1 MKKILSAVLA
11 ITLLS
16 FTTGVNT
23 SAQNNLGK
31 TDDVGRI
38 VLSPYVVS
46 NANIPSFAANAIKNK
61 LTKIAADQGLAGN
74 SVDQRFIIT
83 MNLIEMTK
91 DVTPTAPPMVALTL
105 APTIYIGDA
114 VTGDLYSSCDLPTIK
129 GVGQNDTKAYMAAV
143 KVIKTN
149 DQNVIECINRGKE
162 KIIEYYNSQI
172 DFILAE
178 AESMVQSQQFEEA
191 MAKLAAVPEICKD
204 AYMQA
209 MNKIGEVYQK
219 KIDIEGLEL
228 YNEAYAQWN
237 TAKTRESAERVVE
250 LLAQINPLSSA
261 AAKGRALVKSV
272 ESHYA
277 EIEARRREIEE
288 RNWAFKMKQY
298 DDKQANLVADREN
311 NHEYR
316 MQQSAYDYEVN
327 MERAKSAGMAAEYAL
342 QEVKGIVKT
351 MSNARG
357 SNSLNSVADKVKSWF
372 K

>member
-1 MKKILSAVLA
+1 
-11 ITLLS
+11 
-16 FTTGVNT
+16 
-23 SAQNNLGK
+23 
-31 TDDVGRI
+31 
-38 VLSPYVVS
+38 
-46 NANIPSFAANAIKNK
+46 
-61 LTKIAADQGLAGN
+61 
-74 SVDQRFIIT
+74 
-83 MNLIEMTK
+83 
-91 DVTPTAPPMVALTL
+91 
-105 APTIYIGDA
+105 
-114 VTGDLYSSCDLPTIK
+114 
-129 GVGQNDTKAYMAAV
+129 
-143 KVIKTN
+143 
-149 DQNVIECINRGKE
+149 
-162 KIIEYYNSQI
+162 
-172 DFILAE
+172 
-178 AESMVQSQQFEEA
+178 
-191 MAKLAAVPEICKD
+191 
-204 AYMQA
+204 MQA

-261 AAKGRALVKSV
+261 AAKGRTLVKSV